1 MPKRPPPIARVRL
14 ARSTL
19 RLLGPWLF
27 SAALLAVGA
36 ASALLSG
43 GTVGMVLAAVA
54 GVLLVVALVA
64 MAALRSIH
72 LEVEE
77 SAIRVGWLGGHRIY
91 PLVAGPVTRVRL
103 RGQGASDLR
112 TRFGPMGVGY
122 GSAVLRGDEKVDIVR
137 LAPTATAILVPT
149 ARGRLAI
156 CAAREEQLLD
166 ALSEAAHARQRLE
179 AAAPPA
185 VEEAEAVEVPQEAE
199 IDAAQ
204 PEVEDPAALT
214 GIERA
219 LLEQRL
225 AAERAAAAAAAA
237 AGAARAAGPRAAQVG
252 SPAPAVAPAP
262 APEPEPPVIEVPP
275 VAPPVA
281 QRRGLGRPRWPRRTA
296 RLRVP
301 RPRPAAALVLLPLVG
316 AGAAWGIG
324 RELGHLPDPAS
335 DLGRLTALAL
345 VMAGPATSLG
355 ALMARHWWPRL
366 VGVVV
371 AGGLASSV
379 FIGRALFGA

>member
-19 RLLGPWLF
+19 RLLGPWLL
-27 SAALLAVGA
+27 SAVVLAVGV

-43 GTVGMVLAAVA
+43 GTVGVVLAAVA
-54 GVLLVVALVA
+54 GVLLVVALAA

-122 GSAVLRGDEKVDIVR
+122 GSAVLRGDEKIDIER

-149 ARGRLAI
+149 AHGRLAI

-166 ALSEAAHARQRLE
+166 ALSEAAHARQRLDV
-179 AAAPPA
+179 AAPPP
-185 VEEAEAVEVPQEAE
+185 VEEAEAADVPQEAE
-199 IDAAQ
+199 SDAAQ
-204 PEVEDPAALT
+204 PELEDAPALT

-219 LLEQRL
+219 LLEQGL
-225 AAERAAAAAAAA
+225 ADEGAAAAAEP
-237 AGAARAAGPRAAQVG
+237 GGQAAQPEHQVE
-252 SPAPAVAPAP
+252 PT
-262 APEPEPPVIEVPP
+262 APEVEPEAAPEAEVIEAPP

-281 QRRGLGRPRWPRRTA
+281 QRRRLGRPRWPRQTA
-296 RLRVP
+296 RLRVRP
-301 RPRPAAALVLLPLVG
+301 PRPAAALVLLPLVG

-324 RELGHLPDPAS
+324 RALGHLPDPAS

-345 VMAGPATSLG
+345 VMAGPAASLG